1 MGPGQWLAGE
11 DALSA
16 DQRAGSTE
24 MIDLEV
30 PDEDNVE
37 NKTTGEPEDT
47 SSALDS
53 FGKEDAGLMGS
64 ESAESDTVHANKA
77 LERSMG
83 ILQGVKAFGTVVGTV
98 MGVGLVSQN
107 YADYGDKFMG
117 LSVLA
122 LVMVFLSVAS
132 PETLAASST
141 QLRESLISEEGSS
154 ASDSAAAADDRNTAS
169 NFPVGSD
176 STPSKTRHEDAQS
189 RSCAH
194 KFCGLERGMFSHI
207 RLIAR
212 DPVLTKIAWFA
223 VFFAFAGAC
232 LSTVSA
238 YTVSISCGHR
248 PRLRWPSLLVDRLG
262 LALYE
267 LLHCAASRSSIW
279 SHLDLRL
286 QGCYHVLVADPRVFL
301 CSRFFCLL
309 CSVRNA
315 RTCLLYQKRLIQGVR
330 AKCREPLEPAG
341 WLVSLSGS

>member
-1 MGPGQWLAGE
+1 MAAKDCTEDRPDVAPYRFGPACLVLISSMIQGGTSTFLATVVSMVADVHQRSGAGGAGASGVGSVSGLAGE

-194 KFCGLERGMFSHI
+194 KFCGSSVACF
-207 RLIAR
+207 
-212 DPVLTKIAWFA
+212 LT
-223 VFFAFAGAC
+223 
-232 LSTVSA
+232 SVS
-238 YTVSISCGHR
+238 
-248 PRLRWPSLLVDRLG
+248 
-262 LALYE
+262 
-267 LLHCAASRSSIW
+267 SREI
-279 SHLDLRL
+279 L
-286 QGCYHVLVADPRVFL
+286 F
-301 CSRFFCLL
+301 
-309 CSVRNA
+309 
-315 RTCLLYQKRLIQGVR
+315 
-330 AKCREPLEPAG
+330 
-341 WLVSLSGS
+341 